1 MLKYLETHCNS
12 RRGYISSG
20 ANTSLTKALNGMHKA
35 IATKAYL
42 HLNDCYLYNC
52 LAYEGA
58 HKHHDCEQSES
69 TKLYKGVTLTLSS
82 M

>member
-1 MLKYLETHCNS
+1 MPCSCGTNGDRARSALQLKRS
-12 RRGYISSG
+12 YISSG

-42 HLNDCYLYNC
+42 HLNDCSLYIC

-58 HKHHDCEQSES
+58 
-69 TKLYKGVTLTLSS
+69 TA
-82 M
+82 

>member
-1 MLKYLETHCNS
+1 MLNDLETHCNS
-12 RRGYISSG
+12 RRGYISSA
-20 ANTSLTKALNGMHKA
+20 ANTSLTKSLNGMHKA

>member
-1 MLKYLETHCNS
+1 MLNDLETHCNL

-20 ANTSLTKALNGMHKA
+20 ASTSLTKSLNGMHKA

>member
-1 MLKYLETHCNS
+1 MLIDLETHCNS
-12 RRGYISSG
+12 RG
-20 ANTSLTKALNGMHKA
+20 APYQAVRTPSLTKALNGMHKA

-82 M
+82 L

>member
-1 MLKYLETHCNS
+1 
-12 RRGYISSG
+12 
-20 ANTSLTKALNGMHKA
+20 MHKA

-42 HLNDCYLYNC
+42 HLDDCYLYIC

>member
-1 MLKYLETHCNS
+1 MLNDLETHCNS

-20 ANTSLTKALNGMHKA
+20 ANTNLTKSLNGMHKA

>member
-1 MLKYLETHCNS
+1 MLNDLETHSNS
-12 RRGYISSG
+12 RRGYISSA
-20 ANTSLTKALNGMHKA
+20 ANTSLTKSLNGMHKA

-58 HKHHDCEQSES
+58 HKHHDWEQSES